1 MATNVGKSTNTT
13 LQKKKKLPILVKK
26 KYLQIYC
33 SKRADC
39 PLLENRC
46 VMDWGETPST
56 YIGKYFEKD
65 EPSDLGPPSLLYFTL
80 LTKKYQQMAY

>member
-13 LQKKKKLPILVKK
+13 LQKKKKLPILVEKIP
-26 KYLQIYC
+26 LILLF
-33 SKRADC
+33 KRADC

-65 EPSDLGPPSLLYFTL
+65 EPSDLGPPSLLYFA
-80 LTKKYQQMAY
+80 KKYQQMAY